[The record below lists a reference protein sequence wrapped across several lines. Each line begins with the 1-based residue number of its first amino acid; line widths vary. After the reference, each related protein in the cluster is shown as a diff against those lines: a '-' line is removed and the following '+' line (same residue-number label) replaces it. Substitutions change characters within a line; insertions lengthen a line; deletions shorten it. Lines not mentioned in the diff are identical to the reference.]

1 MKKVRTGGEWLD
13 YIVQDFLHLNKSRGK
28 NVIYLFFICLFCL
41 SPSCPTLSGLCSPVV
56 GLFMC
61 SWEEVIYVSAAD
73 LWQFLSASQFMQQ
86 WAKHHCFIS
95 FSEYTLS
102 PSLSL
107 WRSSKTKMG
116 ACPSSASSTQ
126 SVECQ
131 QAYPDSCK
139 VENALCLYPGM
150 YCFYMATAHWMWL
163 FNTECTSGF
172 WAV

>member
-1 MKKVRTGGEWLD
+1 MPIANHPASVWTQRRKIDWLSWLFCIHEARLSVKKVRTGGEWLD
-13 YIVQDFLHLNKSRGK
+13 YIVQNFVHLNKSRGK

-86 WAKHHCFIS
+86 RAKHHCFIS

-107 WRSSKTKMG
+107 WRS
-116 ACPSSASSTQ
+116 
-126 SVECQ
+126 
-131 QAYPDSCK
+131 
-139 VENALCLYPGM
+139 
-150 YCFYMATAHWMWL
+150 
-163 FNTECTSGF
+163 
-172 WAV
+172 